1 MRKTILV
8 GSLGLALCGSAMATG
23 VSLLD
28 GTVTVSNNWPYIYQV
43 ACAGSGPTT
52 SVIRTCGYYY
62 TYTFTEDTFTFT
74 NYGGPDNW
82 GTPPA
87 GGWGGFILTFSNV
100 PEITGVTDKGG
111 TLTAPTD
118 LAFNANTIWVEYVGD
133 PRAPGQNRTFG
144 VSFANANA
152 VPEPS
157 TCALLLLAGLA
168 GCRSLRKRAAGAGI
182 KPA

>member
-28 GTVTVSNNWPYIYQV
+28 GTVNITNNYPDINTVV
-43 ACAGSGPTT
+43 CAGSGQTT
-52 SVIRTCGYYY
+52 STVTLCNY
-62 TYTFTEDTFTFT
+62 TFDFTEDSFTFT
-74 NYGGPDNW
+74 NSYGPDNW

-118 LAFNANTIWVEYVGD
+118 LAFNANTIWVEYVDD